1 MIREPKVMKPKSG
14 KSSLPK
20 RTLAG
25 LLAVFVATTVLQ
37 GCAGASIAG
46 PTYAAAGSAAAILH
60 KKREQFRKNL
70 HRDYNLYKDIFAQSG
85 CDPEEY
91 QISPKILEY
100 LEESAPHQDGF
111 AKAQDILIGIYNDE
125 TLTTNVRAH
134 ALYLTA
140 LTEAEKEGGSREK
153 ARAYLRRVKKEF
165 PGTHDCAVDVMLEKG
180 RIITIM

>member
-1 MIREPKVMKPKSG
+1 MKCNPG
-14 KSSLPK
+14 
-20 RTLAG
+20 RTKLYRALVGALA
-25 LLAVFVATTVLQ
+25 AVVAAGVLQ

-46 PTYAAAGSAAAILH
+46 PTYAAAGATAATLH
-60 KKREQFRKNL
+60 KKREEFRKNL
-70 HRDYNLYKDIFAQSG
+70 HRDYNVYQDIFSASE
-85 CDPEEY
+85 CRPEEY

-100 LEESAPHQDGF
+100 LEESAPHEDGY
-111 AKAQDILIGIYNDE
+111 AKAQDILIGIYQDE

-140 LTEAEKEGGSREK
+140 LTEAEKEDGSREK

-180 RIITIM
+180 RTITIM